1 VSFFTIAE
9 AARLIAAKKISPVE
23 LVQTCLGKVKALD
36 PAIHAFI
43 TLTEEAALKQ
53 AKALQKR
60 KAKSRLHGIPI
71 GLKDIFCTA
80 GVRTTAH
87 SRQLA
92 DFVPEEDAYSVKRL
106 YDAGAIGLGKL
117 ATHEFA
123 FGGPSFD
130 LPWPPARNPWDP
142 EHFTGG
148 SSSGT
153 AAAIAAGMVLGG
165 TGSDTSGSIRSPAAL
180 CGIAGLKP
188 TYGRVSR
195 RGVLPLAF
203 SMDHAGPMAWN
214 AEDCAL
220 LLQEMAGHDPLD
232 PASADVPVPDFSRGL
247 KKPIKGIRIGVAR
260 HFFERDHE
268 ASDDTVKA
276 IDAALHVL
284 RRLGCKVKDV
294 KLPALGEWHAAGLLI
309 MLSEGYTVHEAWL
322 KSRPERYGA
331 MLRDRISMGAFI
343 SAADYVAAL
352 RRRRELAHA
361 MREVMQDVDI
371 LVSAVQPGEAPKI
384 DAVGKWH
391 LFEAPSFAMP
401 SSLTGAPALS
411 VCCGFGAN
419 GLPLG
424 IQMSAR
430 PFEEARLLRVAHAY
444 ETAAGWRERRPRLR
458 GGD

>member
-1 VSFFTIAE
+1 M
-9 AARLIAAKKISPVE
+9 AAKKLSPVE
-23 LVQTCLGKVKALD
+23 LAQVCLQRVRDLD
-36 PAIHAFI
+36 PKLNAFI
-43 TLTEEAALKQ
+43 TLTEDAALKQ
-53 AKALQKR
+53 AKALQRTKP
-60 KAKSRLHGIPI
+60 KSRLHGIPL

-80 GVRTTAH
+80 GIRTTAH

-92 DFVPEEDAYSVKRL
+92 DFVPKEDAFSVKRL
-106 YDAGAIGLGKL
+106 YAAGAVGVGKL

-130 LPWPPARNPWDP
+130 LPWPPARNPWNP

-153 AAAIAAGMVLGG
+153 AAAVAAGMVLGG

-203 SMDHAGPMAWN
+203 SMDHAGPMAWT
-214 AEDCAL
+214 AEDCTI

-232 PASADVPVPDFSRGL
+232 PASADMPVPDFSKGL
-247 KKPIKGIRIGVAR
+247 NKSIKGIRIGVAR

-268 ASDDTVKA
+268 ASEDTIKG
-276 IDAALHVL
+276 IDGALRVL
-284 RRLGCKVKDV
+284 RRLGGKVKEV

-309 MLSEGYTVHEAWL
+309 MLSEGYAVHEAWL
-322 KSRPERYGA
+322 KTRPERYGE

-352 RRRRELAHA
+352 RRRRELAAA
-361 MREVMQDVDI
+361 MRSSMQDVDI
-371 LVSAVQPGEAPKI
+371 LVSAAQAGEAPRI

-401 SSLTGAPALS
+401 SSLTGAPAIS
-411 VCCGFGAN
+411 VCCGFGRS

-430 PFEEARLLRVAHAY
+430 PFEEALLLRVAHAY
-444 ETAAGWRERRPRLR
+444 ETAAGWRERRPQL
-458 GGD
+458 

>member
-1 VSFFTIAE
+1 MSFFTIAE
-9 AARLIAAKKISPVE
+9 AARLIAAKKISPLE
-23 LVQTCLGKVKALD
+23 LLQGSLERIKALD
-36 PAIHAFI
+36 PKLHAFV

-53 AKALQKR
+53 AKALQKK
-60 KAKSRLHGIPI
+60 KAKTKLHGIPI

-92 DFVPEEDAYSVKRL
+92 DHVPREDAFAVKKL
-106 YDAGAIGLGKL
+106 HDAGAIVLGKL
-117 ATHEFA
+117 ATQEFA

-130 LPWPPARNPWDP
+130 LPWPPARNPWNP

-153 AAAIAAGMVLGG
+153 AAAVASGMVLGG
-165 TGSDTSGSIRSPAAL
+165 TGSDTGGSIRSPAAL

-203 SMDHAGPMAWN
+203 SMDHVGPMAWT

-220 LLQEMAGHDPLD
+220 LLQAMAGHDPLD
-232 PASADVPVPDFSRGL
+232 PASANEPVPDFSKGL
-247 KKPIKGIRIGVAR
+247 KKTLKGLRIGVAR
-260 HFFERDHE
+260 HFFERDHR
-268 ASDDTVKA
+268 ASDHTVKA
-276 IDAALHVL
+276 IDGALQVL

-294 KLPALGEWHAAGLLI
+294 KLPALGEWHAAGTLI
-309 MLSEGYTVHEAWL
+309 LLSEGYAVHEAWL
-322 KSRPERYGA
+322 KSRPERYGENF
-331 MLRDRISMGAFI
+331 RDRISMGAFI
-343 SAADYVAAL
+343 SAADHVAAL
-352 RRRRELAHA
+352 RRRRELAAA
-361 MREVMQDVDI
+361 MQAVMGDIDI
-371 LVSAVQPGEAPKI
+371 LVSAVQPGEAAAI
-384 DAVGKWH
+384 DAVGKWPF
-391 LFEAPSFAMP
+391 LELPSFTLP
-401 SSLTGAPALS
+401 SNLTGAPAIS

-430 PFEEARLLRVAHAY
+430 PFEEALLLRVAHAY
-444 ETAAGWRERRPRLR
+444 ETATGWRERRPRL
-458 GGD
+458 